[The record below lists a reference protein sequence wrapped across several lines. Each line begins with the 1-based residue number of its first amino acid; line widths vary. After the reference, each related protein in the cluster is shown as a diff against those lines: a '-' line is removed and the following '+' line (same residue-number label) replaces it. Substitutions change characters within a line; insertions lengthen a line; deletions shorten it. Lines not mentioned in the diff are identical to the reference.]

1 MATENQRS
9 GEASLRDREYRDSAG
24 GAHHHTKVYM
34 EQHGRAAGRG
44 KRKGQAQSSP
54 TSKAGATADGKSARG
69 GDAARSRGQGGK
81 AQQSEK
87 GLQQL
92 FIETLKDV
100 YSAEKQM
107 LRAMSTIGKA
117 ARLPELREALDQHR
131 QETELQVERLEQV
144 FDLAG
149 SPARAKPCEAIKG
162 LIEEARQVASEFK
175 GTDALDAGLLA
186 SVQAVE
192 HYEISRYGTLV
203 AWAGQLGLRPAAKLL
218 RQTLDEEK
226 RTDKILTQLAE
237 ANANR
242 QAETA

>member
-9 GEASLRDREYRDSAG
+9 GQASMRDREYSDRAG
-24 GAHHHTKVYM
+24 GVHHHTKVYM
-34 EQHGRAAGRG
+34 EQHGRPSGRG
-44 KRKGQAQSSP
+44 KGQGQSRGQ
-54 TSKAGATADGKSARG
+54 SKAGAPSAGKSGRSG
-69 GDAARSRGQGGK
+69 ARSSRGRAGNAQG
-81 AQQSEK
+81 SEK
-87 GLQQL
+87 GLQDL
-92 FIETLKDV
+92 FVETLKDV

-107 LRAMSTIGKA
+107 LRAMAAIGKSA
-117 ARLPELREALDQHR
+117 QSPELRQALDTHR
-131 QETELQVERLEQV
+131 QETEGQVDRLEQV
-144 FDLAG
+144 FELAG

-162 LIEEARQVASEFK
+162 LIEEAKEVASEFK

-203 AWAGQLGLRPAAKLL
+203 AWARQLGLQPAAKLL
-218 RQTLDEEK
+218 SQTLDEEK
-226 RTDKILTQLAE
+226 RTDKILTQVAE